1 MTRWSAAVASALVL
15 VSDSGIMPWLPD
27 QAIRPNGLVPLL
39 LLADLAAVNLA
50 LLAAHVLTRRR
61 IAHPLPIWVVC
72 GIGAAAALVHE
83 AVLVAWAITQE
94 QVAIDPLPTA
104 VAVLTT
110 AATMAVVTPVVAF
123 IVATR
128 AWYTGERAR
137 LLQIS
142 VDREAARMRAIGALD
157 AMRETVIETT
167 TATVQTASER
177 ARALTEH
184 AGADPVL
191 VADALLD
198 AAEHTRPAGHA
209 LAAHAEP
216 ALPRVRVRDVAAAA
230 VVQTPAPLVPAL
242 LMPLLVAPRVYL
254 NTGSVASML
263 LSAGALAA
271 GIGITLSLLPRV
283 RHRASPGST
292 VVACILAVIPAAALQ
307 DLVGGGAPFPALVA
321 AMAPMTLLVVVA
333 AAMPGTASA
342 SAEDVLSG
350 IEATIAAT
358 EVERLAAERARAEL
372 QREIGLHLHGTVQ
385 SSLVAAG
392 YAVQDA
398 ARRGDADALDAAIA
412 QARSALA
419 LDVTPAA
426 QARRGVAD
434 VVALIEEQWD
444 GALTIDW
451 HVADAVRAATA
462 GTRLH
467 DVLQECLA
475 NAVIHGHA
483 RAVRVDIDADHDTLH
498 LRVEDDGAG
507 PQGDPPGLGS
517 MVLHEAT
524 AGDWELTR
532 ASAEGG
538 AVVEARLPLA
548 VSAG

>member
-15 VSDSGIMPWLPD
+15 ISDSGAMPWLPD
-27 QAIRPNGLVPLL
+27 QAIRPDGLVPLL
-39 LLADLAAVNLA
+39 LLADLVAVNLA

-61 IAHPLPIWVVC
+61 VAHPLPIWVVC
-72 GIGAAAALVHE
+72 GIGAATALVHE

-94 QVAIDPLPTA
+94 QVVIDPLPTA

-157 AMRETVIETT
+157 AMRETVIATT

-177 ARALTEH
+177 ARALTQH
-184 AGADPVL
+184 AGADPAL

-198 AAEHTRPAGHA
+198 AAQHTRPAGHA
-209 LAAHAEP
+209 LAVHTEP
-216 ALPRVRVRDVAAAA
+216 ALPRVRIRDVATAAMLR
-230 VVQTPAPLVPAL
+230 TPAPLAPAL
-242 LMPLLVAPRVYL
+242 LMPLLVAPRVFL
-254 NTGSVASML
+254 NTGSATSML
-263 LSAGALAA
+263 LSAVALAS
-271 GIGITLSLLPRV
+271 GIGIALTLLPRV
-283 RHRASPGST
+283 RPRAGFGST
-292 VVACILAVIPAAALQ
+292 AVACVLAVIPAAILQ

-350 IEATIAAT
+350 IEATIAAA

-412 QARSALA
+412 QARNALA
-419 LDVTPAA
+419 LDVMPGAP
-426 QARRGVAD
+426 QRRCIAD
-434 VVALIEEQWD
+434 IVALVEEQWD
-444 GALTIDW
+444 GALVIDW
-451 HVADAVRAATA
+451 RMPDHLRHLEA
-462 GTRLH
+462 GARLH

-483 RAVRVDIDADHDTLH
+483 RVVRVDIDADHETLH
-498 LRVEDDGAG
+498 VRVEDDGAG

-517 MVLHEAT
+517 SVLHEAT

-532 ASAEGG
+532 ASADGG